1 MNTVKKISMSTI
13 VILGLS
19 GCAATSTYKNYSTPT
34 GNRVE
39 ATGQAAVAAGAN
51 NGSYNCINCGGGY
64 GGYRNPSYGGY
75 GSYQQSDPM
84 QDAFSRITG
93 SASSAAA
100 AGVSTAIYDSIF
112 KALQ

>member
-1 MNTVKKISMSTI
+1 MNTTKKISISLAVAI
-13 VILGLS
+13 ILS

-39 ATGQAAVAAGAN
+39 ATGHAAVAAGSS
-51 NGSYNCINCGGGY
+51 NGSFNCINCGSGGGY
-64 GGYRNPSYGGY
+64 GGGYPGY
-75 GSYQQSDPM
+75 GYQQADPM

-100 AGVSTAIYDSIF
+100 AGVSSAIYDSIF
-112 KALQ
+112 KALK